1 MKLRNLLLIISI
13 LSVQA
18 LSAQTK
24 PVLKARENYAAGKYP
39 EARKYCISGLEN
51 DKSTTELW

>member
-39 EARKYCISGLEN
+39 EARKYCISGLRSEEHT
-51 DKSTTELW
+51 S